1 MPLQWC
7 HTRRA
12 RAQEEP
18 SSAMYRG
25 IAYAIPA
32 PASLIFLAAPG
43 IDRTGTPRPATKHP
57 SSPNPKSIITGNDAA
72 GRMRARPSA
81 QQPPASAAAIDG
93 TSGRPAA
100 AATASTRRPGHVR
113 LRLELE
119 GGPADACITGPRGR
133 WGCEQGGAKDCT
145 NRSLK
150 RPESYIL
157 THNPLKY
164 KNTHRRGPPPPS
176 PPVAG
181 GPSSGSGR
189 ARAGCGAAGSRGG
202 GAWRGGIRGR
212 RTSGS
217 WR

>member
-150 RPESYIL
+150 RPESFIL
-157 THNPLKY
+157 THNPTQIQKH
-164 KNTHRRGPPPPS
+164 TGAGHHHRHHQ
-176 PPVAG
+176 
-181 GPSSGSGR
+181 
-189 ARAGCGAAGSRGG
+189 
-202 GAWRGGIRGR
+202 
-212 RTSGS
+212 
-217 WR
+217 